1 MNFLSK
7 AAPLLLLT
15 SISANLHAGDYDY
28 KPGLW
33 EIKTTMEVEGVPAQ
47 MKALMK
53 VPPVVEQECIKA
65 NEDLF
70 KSDNECKYDTKR
82 INANKIQ
89 VTFKCLEDG
98 REMTGKG
105 ETTFSGETL
114 SSWTEMKTQGPTGP
128 MTMKN
133 TTTGKY
139 IGSCK

>member
-1 MNFLSK
+1 MKLLSTT
-7 AAPLLLLT
+7 AVALVMGVSST
-15 SISANLHAGDYDY
+15 SLSADEYNY

-33 EIKTTMEVEGVPAQ
+33 EIKTTMEVEGVPAH

-53 VPPVVEQECIKA
+53 VPPVVEQECLKA
-65 NEDLF
+65 NEDIF
-70 KSDNECKYDTKR
+70 KSDNECKYDKKR
-82 INANKIQ
+82 ISANKIQ
-89 VTFKCLEDG
+89 VTFKCSEEG
-98 REMTGKG
+98 SEMTGKG

-139 IGSCK
+139 IGPCK